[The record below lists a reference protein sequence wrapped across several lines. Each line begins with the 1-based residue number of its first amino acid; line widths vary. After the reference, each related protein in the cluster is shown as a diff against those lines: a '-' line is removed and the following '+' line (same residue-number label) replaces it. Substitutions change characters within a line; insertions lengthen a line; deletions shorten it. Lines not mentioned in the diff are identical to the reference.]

1 MHLKAMNIKGMTL
14 IEVVL
19 YLAIFAMF
27 FIVMI
32 NFFFFVQDSNQLSGE
47 TLKIDRSTILITQ
60 HFEDSF
66 KQSDSVGINTIP
78 DIDNGTLELL
88 GDVDVTYSIL
98 DSRLQFDNSEST
110 KPITRSDIQVTKFL
124 LEEILDNS
132 DTVIGVKIT
141 VGIRSASDTT
151 INSEFTN
158 SYIID

>member
-1 MHLKAMNIKGMTL
+1 MHSKVLNIKGMTL

-78 DIDNGTLELL
+78 NIDNGTLELL

>member
-1 MHLKAMNIKGMTL
+1 MNIKGMTL

>member
-1 MHLKAMNIKGMTL
+1 MHSKVLNIKGMTL